1 MIERPHDHL
10 RCPLFHELDGEC
22 CQHDETCCMLAP
34 PHIILQDHDTASP
47 FVAMSVN
54 LQYSVL
60 AVIILLLFFF
70 GAPKLNAYFGEQ
82 AKINQEIAANAH

>member
-22 CQHDETCCMLAP
+22 CQHGETCCMLAP
-34 PHIILQDHDTASP
+34 PQIILQDHD
-47 FVAMSVN
+47 VAAPLINMGVN

-60 AVIILLLFFF
+60 AVFLVLLIIF
-70 GAPKLNAYFGEQ
+70 GAPKMDRYFAEQ
-82 AKINQEIAANAH
+82 AKINQELVANAR